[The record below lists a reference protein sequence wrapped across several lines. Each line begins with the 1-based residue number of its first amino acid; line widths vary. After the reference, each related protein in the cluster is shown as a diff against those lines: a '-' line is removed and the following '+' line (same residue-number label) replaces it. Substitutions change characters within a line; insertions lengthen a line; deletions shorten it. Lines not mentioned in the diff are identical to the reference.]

1 MSIDHKSLL
10 IKNGTVVSSSA
21 ALQADVLIENGKI
34 TRVGPSLQVS
44 AEQVIDAQG
53 LHILPG
59 VLDPQVHFREPGAT
73 HKEDLHTGSMAAAA
87 GGVTSFFDMP
97 NNKPAITTRALMA
110 EKKCRAAEQCVV
122 NYNFFIGA
130 TPDNLDELNGT
141 PNVCGIKI
149 FMGSSTGDLLVER
162 QEALE
167 NIFSQGSRLI
177 AVHAEDNKIIETN
190 KKKFSNPGF
199 ADHPRIRDEQA
210 ALTATRR
217 AVNLALKYERRLHVL
232 HVTTEEEVEFL
243 SRYKK
248 NPLISA
254 EVCPQHLI
262 LSAPEVY
269 ERLGALAQMNPPLR
283 EARHGRALWQ
293 GLHDGVIK
301 CMATDHA
308 PHTLEEKKLPY
319 GEAPS
324 GMPGVET
331 LLPLMLDQASKG
343 LCSLQDVVRWTGEN
357 PYKLYG
363 VKNKGAVLAGYD
375 ADLVLVDLNLEKEVC
390 RENLWTKVRWSPYEG
405 MRLKGWPCY
414 TLVRGHVVFK
424 DGVIDES
431 FRGEEIWIG

>member
-1 MSIDHKSLL
+1 MNSSLL
-10 IKNGTVVSSSA
+10 IKNGIVVSSVSA
-21 ALQADVLIENGKI
+21 LRADVLIENGKI
-34 TRVGPSLQVS
+34 SQVAPMLQVE
-44 AEQVIDAQG
+44 AERVIDASG

-59 VLDPQVHFREPGAT
+59 VLDPQVHFREPGLT

-97 NNKPAITTRALMA
+97 NNKPAITTRTLMA
-110 EKKCRAAEQCVV
+110 EKKKRAAEQCVV

-130 TPDNLDELNGT
+130 TPSNLDELNET

-162 QEALE
+162 QDSLE
-167 NIFSQGSRLI
+167 NIFAHGSRLI
-177 AVHAEDNKIIETN
+177 AVHAEDNAVISSQKAKYPN
-190 KKKFSNPGF
+190 AGFS
-199 ADHPRIRDEQA
+199 DHPNIRNAEA

-217 AVNLALKYERRLHVL
+217 AVNLALKYERRLHIL
-232 HVTTEEEVEFL
+232 HVTTEEEVVFL
-243 SRYKK
+243 ARYKS

-262 LSAPEVY
+262 LSAPEIY
-269 ERLGALAQMNPPLR
+269 EKLGALAQMNPPLR
-283 EARHGRALWQ
+283 EARHGKALWQ

-331 LLPLMLDQASKG
+331 LLPIMLDQASRG

-363 VKNKGAVLAGYD
+363 VKNKGAVSAGYD

-405 MRLKGWPCY
+405 MRLRGWPRY
-414 TLVRGHVVFK
+414 TLVRGHVVFN
-424 DGVIDES
+424 DGVMDEA
-431 FRGEEIWIG
+431 FRGEEILLKS